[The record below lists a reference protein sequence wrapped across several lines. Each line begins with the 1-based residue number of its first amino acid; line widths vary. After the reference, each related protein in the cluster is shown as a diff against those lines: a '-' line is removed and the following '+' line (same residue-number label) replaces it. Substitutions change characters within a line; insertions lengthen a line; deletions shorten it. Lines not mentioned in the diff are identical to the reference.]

1 MTISYILA
9 LAPAIELNLILAR
22 NDIDSAYETSIMKTT
37 YNAFENFEDISKNE
51 YYFNKR
57 INNLIMNKLL
67 LTPELYKK
75 KLIAFKKNNDIIRSV
90 NRLITL
96 LAHINN
102 FILLNINCPN
112 LYKATKELYDSIY
125 QDLNNND

>member
-75 KLIAFKKNNDIIRSV
+75 KLEELRKRDPFVYKN
-90 NRLITL
+90 
-96 LAHINN
+96 H
-102 FILLNINCPN
+102 
-112 LYKATKELYDSIY
+112 
-125 QDLNNND
+125 